1 MEPATFPGTLQSLK
15 ALREY
20 VEAAA
25 NAAGLDRKTTY
36 NLCLA
41 IDEIASN
48 AVIHGYEK
56 ARQQGQLRISAEIAD
71 DFLRVTLEDDGIC
84 YDSTRFV
91 PPSEEELARPLDE
104 RPLGGLG
111 IHLALK
117 CVDKI
122 QYVCTGGGTGNRNI
136 FTVRISSR

>member
-1 MEPATFPGTLQSLK
+1 MQSLK

-56 ARQQGQLRISAEIAD
+56 AGREGPLRISAEIAD
-71 DFLRVTLEDDGIC
+71 DILRVTLEDDGIC
-84 YDSTRFV
+84 YDSTRSAT
-91 PPSEEELARPLDE
+91 PSEEELARPLDE

-117 CVDKI
+117 CVDDI
-122 QYVCTGGGTGNRNI
+122 QYACTGGGTGNRNV
-136 FTVRISSR
+136 FTVRISSSR